1 MCFIDSG
8 FYQRWRTTGLVEIYG
23 ATQGVFSVYLKGE
36 IYAVQ

>member
-1 MCFIDSG
+1 
-8 FYQRWRTTGLVEIYG
+8 LVEIYG